1 MDPNSPFSLAAAPR
15 IRSREVRLLRSVRA
29 LRDAARLVG
38 DVSPLRRFDAGAWRR
53 EEPDIV
59 TYIHKYEYIY
69 NILYINI
76 YKHMYVYILSSRVI
90 IYKYKYKYKYICV
103 YTIDV

>member
-69 NILYINI
+69 IYYI
-76 YKHMYVYILSSRVI
+76 
-90 IYKYKYKYKYICV
+90 
-103 YTIDV
+103 

>member
-69 NILYINI
+69 I
-76 YKHMYVYILSSRVI
+76 YI
-90 IYKYKYKYKYICV
+90 IYKYLQTYVCV
-103 YTIDV
+103 YLIFTCNYLQI